1 MEIRMQDPPSLPPQ
15 AETGYPEAR
24 LSDLLMLAFEKAC
37 DQRDLEVATHLLDVL
52 DLLAARIPQ
61 GVDRAQHDSQ
71 KRRLVTNV
79 AAHERVW
86 RLRNDI
92 AVRKPNP

>member
-1 MEIRMQDPPSLPPQ
+1 MEIRMQDSPSLPPQ
-15 AETGYPEAR
+15 AESGYPEAR

-37 DQRDLEVATHLLDVL
+37 DQRDLEVATHLLDAL

-61 GVDRAQHDSQ
+61 GVTRAQDDTQ

-79 AAHERVW
+79 SAHERVW
-86 RLRNDI
+86 RLRNDLT
-92 AVRKPNP
+92 VRKPKP